1 MWPRLVILLALTFP
15 AELLATKIARVS
27 IDALANEADRIALI
41 TLTAGELAKA
51 DNDCGVLYRGV
62 VVDPV
67 KNLQT
72 GQTIAFFSRFDDQ
85 SGLRIGQQFIVFLNK
100 LDVRS
105 PCRGADLELAHAGF
119 SAFWV
124 GAPYRID
131 PGAERVA
138 KIPQSFV
145 AVPERFRGQPGHS
158 SDLEISETIWVDG
171 DDLLA
176 YLKANSK

>member
-85 SGLRIGQQFIVFLNK
+85 SGLKIGQQFIVFLNK

-124 GAPYRID
+124 GTPYRTLA
-131 PGAERVA
+131 PNEL
-138 KIPQSFV
+138 P
-145 AVPERFRGQPGHS
+145 RFRRASLLCLSGFVDSRVILRTWKSARQSG
-158 SDLEISETIWVDG
+158 LMVTI
-171 DDLLA
+171 
-176 YLKANSK
+176 Y